1 MLKIRLITA
10 VLLVSILALSAGCDS
25 HAQKKQAAQLRWEQ
39 VTAKAKMPVARNFLD
54 EGKIADAEKIIIR
67 CLKADP
73 EMPEVHLLM
82 GRVHMAYGRIPQ
94 AEKSLTTAV
103 ELDSNCHHGWYLLA
117 GIAMRN
123 KQPAQALDYYN
134 RAVLLAPANTDY
146 IISLAEIHAAR
157 GDSDSG
163 LALLQEKIEL
173 FPHKLPLKVAAANI
187 LHRMGNTTQAILM
200 YNQAFL
206 LNSAD
211 PEIIESLGY
220 CYITNRQWSHAA
232 KMFEKLIADSD
243 DVQKTDYLQLLA
255 MCSMN
260 AGEYGK
266 ATSYYNR
273 LSVEQR
279 DNPELWLQMGQ
290 AALGADSPV
299 RALTCANR
307 ALMLRPAWEDAI
319 ALKGCALYLS
329 GDYSSAVENFKKITS
344 KQNYGGFAWFM
355 LARCYQQFGETA
367 QARKAYE
374 KAFDLNPESKLI
386 TLLAKPHRQI

>member
-1 MLKIRLITA
+1 MSKIKLIT
-10 VLLVSILALSAGCDS
+10 VILLFSIPVFSAGCES

-39 VTAKAKMPVARNFLD
+39 ATAKAKMPVARNFLD
-54 EGKIADAEKIIIR
+54 EGRIDEAEEIITQ

-73 EMPEVHLLM
+73 EMPEGHLLM
-82 GRVHMAYGRIPQ
+82 GRVHIAYGRIPQ
-94 AEKSLTTAV
+94 AEESLTKAV

-117 GIAMRN
+117 GIAMQN

-146 IISLAEIHAAR
+146 ITALAEIHAAR
-157 GDSDSG
+157 GDSDRG

-206 LNSAD
+206 LNTSD
-211 PEIIESLGY
+211 PEIIEALGY
-220 CYITNRQWSHAA
+220 CYITSRQWNQAA
-232 KMFEKLIADSD
+232 IMFEKLIEDSD
-243 DVQKTDYLQLLA
+243 DAQKGDYIQLLA

-266 ATSYYNR
+266 ASSYYNQ
-273 LSVEQR
+273 LSLEQR
-279 DNPELWLQMGQ
+279 DNPEHWLQMGQ
-290 AALGADSPV
+290 AALGADSPA
-299 RALTCANR
+299 RAVTCANK
-307 ALMLRPAWEDAI
+307 ALTLRPAWEDAI

-344 KQNYGGFAWFM
+344 KQNYDGFAWFM

>member
-1 MLKIRLITA
+1 MSKIKLITA
-10 VLLVSILALSAGCDS
+10 ILLFLIPALSAGCES

-39 VTAKAKMPVARNFLD
+39 ATAKAKMPVARNFLD
-54 EGKIADAEKIIIR
+54 EGKIDEAEKIITQ

-73 EMPEVHLLM
+73 EMAEGHLLM
-82 GRVHMAYGRIPQ
+82 GRVHLAYGRIPQ
-94 AEKSLTTAV
+94 AKESLTKAV

-117 GIAMRN
+117 GIAMQN
-123 KQPAQALDYYN
+123 KQPAQAFDYYN
-134 RAVLLAPANTDY
+134 RAVSLAPANTDY
-146 IISLAEIHAAR
+146 IIALSEAYAAC
-157 GDSDSG
+157 GDSDRG
-163 LALLQEKIEL
+163 LALLQDKIGF

-187 LHRMGNTTQAILM
+187 LHRMGNTTQAILT

-211 PEIIESLGY
+211 PEIIEALGY
-220 CYITNRQWSHAA
+220 CYITSRQWSQAA
-232 KMFEKLIADSD
+232 RMFEKLVADSTD
-243 DVQKTDYLQLLA
+243 AQKNDYIQLLA

-266 ATSYYNR
+266 ATSYYNQ

-290 AALGADSPV
+290 AALGADSPA

-307 ALMLRPAWEDAI
+307 ALTLRPAWEDAI

-329 GDYSSAVENFKKITS
+329 GDYSSAVENFEKITS